1 MQAMGSSLNAR
12 IVAEATGIRGG
23 TSSLDRLLHQSPAA
37 VAEAMPASSYRRPGP
52 SVMYSSPLDDARA
65 LLSEERSRP
74 YSPSAR
80 FASGGSGSGS
90 FAAAAQAQRS
100 LMGGASRVRERL
112 QHIAQTTFES
122 EAERVAEER
131 ARVVERTKRM
141 LAEQDEAERLV
152 AQRSAMRKAFR
163 AMLVVWQDESE
174 LSFRFAAVVIGR
186 AKRALQ
192 MIRAG
197 IARAKIVNQMRR
209 KALFAMLHLCTRRA
223 MNAWQHACFEA
234 HERRVFLRRA
244 VVSMLL
250 SQLRRGLN
258 AWKEARSMWA
268 ESRRKLGVAARE
280 WGGGKLRAC
289 WSSWLELAIDRQRLR
304 SAVVSFRAPHV
315 LRAFRSWTSLVADA
329 ARRARLLGHGAS
341 ALRHLSLRRGLN
353 TWIEMRVLLAVAKR
367 RLGSAGREWRGG
379 KVRACWFTWVEAAE
393 ERRRLINAVAGFVSP
408 ALFHA
413 LRSWMG
419 QAQVAR
425 YAQGLMRRAAHGLGH
440 PGLVR
445 ALRAWVDAS
454 ASAKRLRRRMHT
466 AASALMHRG
475 RVRALRTWRSTTLC
489 VSGLRQFGLAMMHR
503 RTRRG
508 LNGWKQSTA
517 EAVTRLRLL
526 RVSFSSM
533 RLSGQRKALNGWM
546 AMAAVRGRSRR
557 RLKAAAMEWGGGR
570 RRAAW
575 ASWLELMYERGLMAR
590 ASSGFAHP
598 GKRRALL
605 AWAAAASSDANAT
618 RIAKSAARAF
628 RHTNL
633 IRGYNTWK
641 ALSSGRR
648 RALTN
653 LKRAVSAFR
662 HAKTR
667 RCLNSWSEVSTG
679 RRAALLNLHRAVNA
693 FRFGKLRRGLNSWMG
708 TAAEAARRKERL
720 GQAFR
725 SMRATGLRV
734 GLNTWVESVTLMTLG
749 RRRLR
754 MAASEWR
761 GGKLRAC
768 WFTWMEAAEE
778 RRKLRHAAS
787 GMRAPGLHRAWAS
800 WCEAA
805 EVSKHVSERMSAVII
820 RLWQTQ
826 TSRALNSWR
835 ALLQPLRALKRFA
848 ASIVHRRSRLALN
861 AWSSGAAAF
870 VQLHARMRRVACAV
884 RLSSQRKA
892 LNGWMAMAAVRGRS
906 RRRLK
911 AAAMEWGGGRR
922 RAAWASWLDL
932 VHRRRM
938 MSRAASGFRAP
949 GMRRALVSWIGMAT
963 SAANRRRV
971 LWAAAASFYAMEIRR
986 GFNSWA
992 WAHEQA
998 AEGRRRLR
1006 MAASEWRGG
1015 KLRACWFTWMEA
1027 AEERRKLRHAA
1038 SGMRA
1043 PGLHRAWASWCGMA
1057 NERRRTEIRMRRALQ
1072 GFRSPDLARALR
1084 AWMSRAEEQLWM
1096 AYRMRGVAASLQ
1108 YLSARRC
1115 LNSWVSTVLESRR
1128 LRGVASAAA
1137 ASLASGGARRA
1148 LSTWIDRHVEA
1159 RQRRRHQN
1167 LLYNQAARALLST
1180 SLGGCFHLWKSHSRG
1195 GFKKRQLRTLRLS
1208 FERMS
1213 GREALRSALN
1223 GWQRIAAWDR
1233 RHAAVSAYRQVERD
1247 LIRARRLNGE
1257 LEHEVG
1263 ELRRDLAIRTDEHAW
1278 RASFEAENKSL
1289 RSALDTSQKETL
1301 ALERK
1306 YAELEEK
1313 YKRLY
1318 RATHDPNYVQLV
1330 QTEEQVVYKVPAS
1343 KHVVEK
1349 LERASHESR
1358 RLTGGGEPP
1367 PQRMAE
1373 AHPGWPVPAT
1383 WSRGMGSGR
1392 RDASP
1397 RRDTSPRASGHH
1409 AHLPGLD
1416 DGGSST
1422 NGITRLSAS
1431 LGASGSARACAN
1443 VTHPADRARASVTDI
1458 STFAS
1463 RQHSAAAIS
1472 NAPGSAARSTL
1483 RRSPSA
1489 PGRPPNEAAASFP
1502 GHPTARSAGTP
1513 SAARDPM
1520 RSHSSDWTP
1529 PAPRG
1534 GRERESAQPQS
1545 SSHLGSGADWLKSSF
1560 DAQPAPHE

>member
-1 MQAMGSSLNAR
+1 M
-12 IVAEATGIRGG
+12 
-23 TSSLDRLLHQSPAA
+23 
-37 VAEAMPASSYRRPGP
+37 
-52 SVMYSSPLDDARA
+52 
-65 LLSEERSRP
+65 
-74 YSPSAR
+74 
-80 FASGGSGSGS
+80 
-90 FAAAAQAQRS
+90 
-100 LMGGASRVRERL
+100 
-112 QHIAQTTFES
+112 
-122 EAERVAEER
+122 
-131 ARVVERTKRM
+131 
-141 LAEQDEAERLV
+141 
-152 AQRSAMRKAFR
+152 MR
-163 AMLVVWQDESE
+163 
-174 LSFRFAAVVIGR
+174 
-186 AKRALQ
+186 
-192 MIRAG
+192 
-197 IARAKIVNQMRR
+197 
-209 KALFAMLHLCTRRA
+209 
-223 MNAWQHACFEA
+223 
-234 HERRVFLRRA
+234 
-244 VVSMLL
+244 
-250 SQLRRGLN
+250 
-258 AWKEARSMWA
+258 
-268 ESRRKLGVAARE
+268 
-280 WGGGKLRAC
+280 
-289 WSSWLELAIDRQRLR
+289 
-304 SAVVSFRAPHV
+304 
-315 LRAFRSWTSLVADA
+315 
-329 ARRARLLGHGAS
+329 
-341 ALRHLSLRRGLN
+341 
-353 TWIEMRVLLAVAKR
+353 
-367 RLGSAGREWRGG
+367 
-379 KVRACWFTWVEAAE
+379 
-393 ERRRLINAVAGFVSP
+393 
-408 ALFHA
+408 
-413 LRSWMG
+413 
-419 QAQVAR
+419 
-425 YAQGLMRRAAHGLGH
+425 
-440 PGLVR
+440 
-445 ALRAWVDAS
+445 
-454 ASAKRLRRRMHT
+454 
-466 AASALMHRG
+466 
-475 RVRALRTWRSTTLC
+475 
-489 VSGLRQFGLAMMHR
+489 
-503 RTRRG
+503 
-508 LNGWKQSTA
+508 
-517 EAVTRLRLL
+517 
-526 RVSFSSM
+526 
-533 RLSGQRKALNGWM
+533 
-546 AMAAVRGRSRR
+546 
-557 RLKAAAMEWGGGR
+557 
-570 RRAAW
+570 
-575 ASWLELMYERGLMAR
+575 
-590 ASSGFAHP
+590 
-598 GKRRALL
+598 
-605 AWAAAASSDANAT
+605 
-618 RIAKSAARAF
+618 
-628 RHTNL
+628 
-633 IRGYNTWK
+633 
-641 ALSSGRR
+641 
-648 RALTN
+648 
-653 LKRAVSAFR
+653 
-662 HAKTR
+662 
-667 RCLNSWSEVSTG
+667 
-679 RRAALLNLHRAVNA
+679 
-693 FRFGKLRRGLNSWMG
+693 
-708 TAAEAARRKERL
+708 
-720 GQAFR
+720 
-725 SMRATGLRV
+725 
-734 GLNTWVESVTLMTLG
+734 
-749 RRRLR
+749 
-754 MAASEWR
+754 
-761 GGKLRAC
+761 
-768 WFTWMEAAEE
+768 
-778 RRKLRHAAS
+778 
-787 GMRAPGLHRAWAS
+787 
-800 WCEAA
+800 
-805 EVSKHVSERMSAVII
+805 
-820 RLWQTQ
+820 
-826 TSRALNSWR
+826 
-835 ALLQPLRALKRFA
+835 
-848 ASIVHRRSRLALN
+848 
-861 AWSSGAAAF
+861 
-870 VQLHARMRRVACAV
+870 
-884 RLSSQRKA
+884 
-892 LNGWMAMAAVRGRS
+892 
-906 RRRLK
+906 
-911 AAAMEWGGGRR
+911 
-922 RAAWASWLDL
+922 
-932 VHRRRM
+932 
-938 MSRAASGFRAP
+938 RAASGFRAP
-949 GMRRALVSWIGMAT
+949 GSRRALVSWIGMAT

-1137 ASLASGGARRA
+1137 ASLTSGGARRA

-1167 LLYNQAARALLST
+1167 LLYNQAARALLSS
-1180 SLGGCFHLWKSHSRG
+1180 SLGGCFHVWKSHSRG

-1416 DGGSST
+1416 DGEQHQRHHT
-1422 NGITRLSAS
+1422 PRAP

-1463 RQHSAAAIS
+1463 RQHSAAIS

-1483 RRSPSA
+1483 RRSRSA

-1502 GHPTARSAGTP
+1502 
-1513 SAARDPM
+1513 AAR
-1520 RSHSSDWTP
+1520 P
-1529 PAPRG
+1529 PA
-1534 GRERESAQPQS
+1534 A
-1545 SSHLGSGADWLKSSF
+1545 
-1560 DAQPAPHE
+1560 PAPPLPRATRCAHTRPIGRRPRRGARTSRRSRRAVATLDRGRTG